1 MSRAGLTDPEEGGR
15 QVAVSLPTG
24 LAGDEAVAT
33 GQALLAHPGLGVRE
47 PPWGQKC
54 LGGSCRLWS
63 QGASQEGGP
72 VSTGA
77 LNSISASH
85 AGESPSQD
93 TAASEQKPCLSKEF
107 LFIFII

>member
-1 MSRAGLTDPEEGGR
+1 MGPEM
-15 QVAVSLPTG
+15 
-24 LAGDEAVAT
+24 
-33 GQALLAHPGLGVRE
+33 
-47 PPWGQKC
+47 
-54 LGGSCRLWS
+54 LGGLLPPVVTGRL
-63 QGASQEGGP
+63 QEGGP